1 MQISRALKFITASV
15 VVSVGACVFGVDVAV
30 AQTAVDSFDPGK
42 GIDSTTYTN
51 LTTFTQGID
60 WIYGFLI
67 IVTGY
72 VSKYIPMLNNIN
84 KGVYRVLAVAV
95 VLGAGFFFGAGVN
108 LITLLVT
115 YTVST
120 SFYEVI
126 LKLLKKEKVE
136 EQPTV

>member
-1 MQISRALKFITASV
+1 MSTQISKAFKLVIASV
-15 VVSVGACVFGVDVAV
+15 VVLLGVCMFGVDAALAQAV
-30 AQTAVDSFDPGK
+30 TDSFDPGK
-42 GIDSTTYTN
+42 GIDEKTYTN

-60 WIYGFLI
+60 WVYGFLI

-72 VSKYIPMLNNIN
+72 VSKYVPVLNTIN
-84 KGVYRVLAVAV
+84 KGVYRVLAVAA

-126 LKLLKKEKVE
+126 LKLLKKEKPVVE
-136 EQPTV
+136 